1 MFTNITVRRF
11 CRITLLGALTL
22 ALSGVIGALAQ
33 DNTPPARTP
42 MRVEIPAADGLTLV
56 GDLYNAELNVQ
67 TPALLLMHMYNG
79 KRTDWQP
86 LIPALTNAGYRVI
99 TVDLRGH
106 GETGGSRDWQA
117 AVGDVQTWLDWM
129 RTQPS
134 IDPDKI
140 GVVGASIGAN
150 LALVGC
156 ANDAQCVTAI
166 ALSPGLDYFGVTTSA
181 AMEALNLRSALLFA
195 SRSDRPS
202 GSDVP
207 QLLTTGTGEVAVQ
220 LFSGRAHGTALLPA
234 RGIQK
239 TIVNWLDDHLR

>member
-1 MFTNITVRRF
+1 MFTKYIVQRVGW
-11 CRITLLGALTL
+11 ITLLGAL
-22 ALSGVIGALAQ
+22 ALSGVIGARAQ
-33 DNTPPARTP
+33 DSTPTARTP
-42 MRVEIPAADGLTLV
+42 MRVEVSAADGLTLV

-67 TPALLLMHMYNG
+67 TPALLLMHMYGG

-86 LIPALTNAGYRVI
+86 LIPALTSAGYRVI

-106 GETGGSRDWQA
+106 GETGGSNDWQA
-117 AVGDVQTWLDWM
+117 AIGDVQTWLDWM
-129 RTQPS
+129 EAQPA

-140 GVVGASIGAN
+140 AVGGASIGAN

-156 ANDAQCVTAI
+156 GNDAQCVTAV
-166 ALSPGLDYFGVTTSA
+166 ALSPGTDYFGVTTSS

-207 QLLTTGTGEVAVQ
+207 QLLSAGTGEVAVQ
-220 LFSGRAHGTALLPA
+220 LFSGRAHGTSLLPA
-234 RGIQK
+234 RGVQT